1 MTNRMNNKCERETER
16 KFKAMPAELL
26 TENNKKMRKRH
37 LIEFFLG
44 NQKDGSNKFENIF
57 KGQSNWP
64 KNLFSPNHSTHLQPF
79 LSSPNISVALLAC
92 E

>member
-1 MTNRMNNKCERETER
+1 MTNRMNNKCERETKR

-37 LIEFFLG
+37 LIEFFLIKKTIWRRSKIFLMD
-44 NQKDGSNKFENIF
+44 NQTGLKTYSA
-57 KGQSNWP
+57 
-64 KNLFSPNHSTHLQPF
+64 LTTQPTPAYSF
-79 LSSPNISVALLAC
+79 ISVALLAC